1 MNNIKNVIKD
11 KGFRMEFVAEQINAH
26 PSHLSMWIS
35 EDRFPSQ
42 ERLQKLTK
50 LLKVKV
56 SDLYPDSYKKM
67 VYVLKEDKPIIL

>member
-42 ERLQKLTK
+42 ERLQKLIK

-67 VYVLKEDKPIIL
+67 VYVLKDDKPIIL